1 MCIIYLDIFCKLL
14 LFILIYNKL
23 LTVNSLPSSNVGLN
37 NLKFT
42 VSVSS
47 ILQLLDIYT
56 VACNINSGVVS
67 IKVKSTQAFFQVM
80 HI

>member
-14 LFILIYNKL
+14 LFILIYKL

-47 ILQLLDIYT
+47 VLQLLDIYT

-80 HI
+80 LI